1 MAKDLKSFR
10 VGECCWEINT
20 VDLSNLGHV
29 LIKMG
34 GGSRGYVAF
43 WDGGREVI
51 DLDGNLGYLRSNVS
65 DYSYVRSSPITPGTV
80 IPFIKRDLVT
90 SGVQDRRRKKFWS
103 D

>member
-10 VGECCWEINT
+10 VGECCWEINPT
-20 VDLSNLGHV
+20 DLSNVGHV
-29 LIKMG
+29 LIKMAG
-34 GGSRGYVAF
+34 GPRGYVVF

-51 DLDGNLGYLRSNVS
+51 DLGRNGVS

-80 IPFIKRDLVT
+80 IPFVKDGIVT
-90 SGVQDRRRKKFWS
+90 SDVQDRRRKRFWS